1 MSHLRLLFWLK
12 WKLMW
17 RGYRRDKASALGVI
31 FAIIFFLPMAI
42 GLAIGCAAG
51 FFSLQPPMDEHLL
64 RAVLLG
70 VYLFWL
76 FAPLMGY
83 SLNESYDITKL
94 FVYPLSLRQIFTG
107 TIFGSLV
114 DFPVAFLLPTLIAVL
129 VGFTHNA
136 ITFVCVL
143 ISVALFLFHT
153 LSLSQAVILASA
165 GMLRSRRFRDVM
177 MVLIPLFWIGY
188 YVASQSL
195 SRQLVK
201 IDWMA
206 ILNSTTWDVVNF
218 LPSGFAARSIAAAER
233 GEYSLALAFLLG
245 LAAFSVGTI
254 YLAGWLIQMVYV
266 GEDVSLVIRR
276 RKHAIKD
283 KERPAVTSPVPRP
296 SSRASLFDLRLPVVS
311 AVADKE
317 LKYIFRDPYFKF
329 RMMNLVYLL
338 VIAVFMFLG
347 RATRANL
354 QNFRPATLWFVSVW
368 VLMSEMQMSFN
379 IFGTEGGAATVL
391 FLFPS
396 SRRHILIGKNLTL
409 FAALSVVNLAFMVI
423 LCALAG
429 VAHLFAP
436 LFCWMEL
443 ATVVF
448 IAIGNLTSVY
458 LPYRVVMRGM
468 RTQQQTAG
476 RGCGYGFI
484 YMGVSL
490 LAFALLLPVLAALV
504 LPTFWIAPT
513 WFALTIPLAGAYVIA
528 LYALLLHLAE
538 PLLIQREVDIMEKVG
553 QAE

>member
-1 MSHLRLLFWLK
+1 
-12 WKLMW
+12 MW

-31 FAIIFFLPMAI
+31 FAIVFFLPVSIGIAI
-42 GLAIGCAAG
+42 SCAVG

-83 SLNESYDITKL
+83 ALNESYDITKL

-107 TIFGSLV
+107 AILGSLA
-114 DFPVAFLLPTLIAVL
+114 DFPVLFLLPTLLAALI
-129 VGFTHNA
+129 GFTHHA
-136 ITFVCVL
+136 IAFVFVL
-143 ISVALFLFHT
+143 MSVALFLFHT

-195 SRQLVK
+195 SRQLIK
-201 IDWMA
+201 INWMSL
-206 ILNSTTWDVVNF
+206 LNSTAWEVINF
-218 LPSGFAARSIAAAER
+218 LPSGLAARSIAAVER
-233 GEYSLALAFLLG
+233 GAYGLALAFLLG

-254 YLAGWLIQMVYV
+254 YLAGWLIQMVYA
-266 GEDVSLVIRR
+266 GEDVSPVMRR
-276 RKHAIKD
+276 RKQTTKD
-283 KERPAVTSPVPRP
+283 KEQPAVASLVPRP
-296 SSRASLFDLRLPVVS
+296 SSRASMFDLRLPVVS

-347 RATRANL
+347 RSTRASL
-354 QNFRPATLWFVSVW
+354 QNFGPATLWFVSAW

-379 IFGTEGGAATVL
+379 MFGTEGGAATML

-396 SRRHILIGKNLTL
+396 SRRQVLIGKNLTL

-429 VAHLFAP
+429 AAHMFAP

-443 ATVVF
+443 ATAVF
-448 IAIGNLTSVY
+448 IAVGNLTSIY

-484 YMGVSL
+484 YLGVSL

-504 LPTFWIAPT
+504 LPTFWITPI
-513 WFALTIPLAGAYVIA
+513 WFALTIPLAVAYVIA
-528 LYALLLHLAE
+528 LYALSLHLAE
-538 PLLIQREVDIMEKVG
+538 PLLLQREADIIERVG